1 MVMSVFRITIEDD
14 PRREQRNAYLYQTSL
29 KEHRRRF
36 IQELRIKRIMEL
48 KTALMLVAIADFWSS
63 CGAFK
68 AVAPS
73 DDVNDPHVDEGWWTT
88 SWDDWSPRM
97 KRPGAFEK
105 PNMNYEDAVRLCASK
120 GKGSKIAEVDSLRRP
135 SYTAHYPFDAWYKTT
150 FGAKK
155 VRNKCV
161 RTQMA
166 NPRGSGGAYASDC
179 NERLN
184 YVICERPP

>member
-1 MVMSVFRITIEDD
+1 M
-14 PRREQRNAYLYQTSL
+14 
-29 KEHRRRF
+29 
-36 IQELRIKRIMEL
+36 KRIMEL

-88 SWDDWSPRM
+88 SWDDWTKTMR
-97 KRPGAFEK
+97 RPGIRLKAFEK
-105 PNMNYEDAVRLCASK
+105 PNMNYDDAVRLCASK
-120 GKGSKIAEVDSLRRP
+120 GKGSKIAEADTLYRP
-135 SYTAHYPFDAWYKTT
+135 RYIAHYPFDAWYKTT
-150 FGAKK
+150 FGAKIAG
-155 VRNKCV
+155 NKCV
-161 RTQMA
+161 RTLMA
-166 NPRGSGGAYASDC
+166 HPRRRGGAYASDC